1 MVSTMTM
8 MALGFTGVCAA
19 LSLNFYRKYRL
30 RLGTG
35 GAVREYSRVADYH
48 GVPLA
53 LSFEYQSEDG
63 DSWTPFEVDVDEI
76 YHYGADYFMR
86 GYGLP
91 DRKGNIFKLN
101 RIARMRRRSDG
112 RRLDSVEAL
121 LGEAATRLEQVEER
135 GG

>member
-19 LSLNFYRKYRL
+19 LSLNFYRKYRV
-30 RLGTG
+30 RLGAG
-35 GAVREYSRVADYH
+35 GPIREYHRVADYQ

-53 LSFEYQSEDG
+53 LSFEYKSEDG
-63 DSWTPFEVDVDEI
+63 DSWTPIEVDVDEI

-112 RRLDSVEAL
+112 RSLDSVQAL
-121 LGEAATRLEQVEER
+121 LGEAATRQDQAAGREA
-135 GG
+135 